1 MEYVY
6 TKYPVNV
13 AQLVDEILKSTGLLF
28 GKLNASDIVDGNI
41 AYSDFNDADN
51 LTVISDIALSQGNQ
65 NTIDALIAAH
75 VANTDYNP
83 LDWARRRDVLLPFF
97 YAEAGAQLQNFSGM
111 SNAKKLN
118 ACVFFMVPYNVRIQ
132 IISDAQDAKNWDFLL
147 TMTKQSREACVEAM
161 RIKVGQYMR
170 LGTISLAQTQDFY
183 TQVYQLIIWF
193 NDTNKPDFKQWI
205 SNEVGS
211 PYENAGFAQQ
221 AYYNVDI
228 KNDLMDIYN
237 GNY

>member
-1 MEYVY
+1 MNY
-6 TKYPVNV
+6 TYNKYPVNID
-13 AQLVDEILKSTGLLF
+13 QIVDEILRATGLIF
-28 GKLNASDIVDGNI
+28 SGLNSSDLLDGNI
-41 AYSDFNDADN
+41 SYSHADITGNMTIITNDVLSDENETIINN
-51 LTVISDIALSQGNQ
+51 LV
-65 NTIDALIAAH
+65 AAH
-75 VANTDYNP
+75 VANDAYNP

-97 YAEAGAQLQNFSGM
+97 YAEAGAQLENFSGM
-111 SNAKKLN
+111 SSQKKLN
-118 ACVFFMVPYNVRIQ
+118 ACIFFMVPYSVRMQ
-132 IISDAQDAKNWDFLL
+132 IINDTQDAKNWDFLL

-170 LGTISLAQTQDFY
+170 LGTITLTETQDFY
-183 TQVYQLIIWF
+183 THVVELIMWF

-211 PYENAGFAQQ
+211 PYENDGFAQKS
-221 AYYNVDI
+221 YYNVDI